1 MGLRGPA
8 STFSKTLGA
17 RLCDA
22 VANGASLNAACVF
35 DGVAR
40 FVGSLEECERRAAIL
55 LPKSDRAAQ
64 DKALAR
70 VTR

>member
-1 MGLRGPA
+1 M
-8 STFSKTLGA
+8 
-17 RLCDA
+17 
-22 VANGASLNAACVF
+22 F

-55 LPKSDRAAQ
+55 LPKSDRATQ
-64 DKALAR
+64 DKALGR

>member
-1 MGLRGPA
+1 MK
-8 STFSKTLGA
+8 SIKTGVEVR
-17 RLCDA
+17 RLDENRYA
-22 VANGASLNAACVF
+22 VMF